1 MANSNPILQE
11 KNEPLYW
18 DDSYAISLQLRKA
31 FPDTNLQEVS
41 LRMIF
46 DWTMQLADFNDE
58 PELANEEILEAIYQE
73 WYEEV
78 NPL

>member
-1 MANSNPILQE
+1 
-11 KNEPLYW
+11 
-18 DDSYAISLQLRKA
+18 
-31 FPDTNLQEVS
+31 
-41 LRMIF
+41 MIF

-73 WYEEV
+73 WYEEL

>member
-11 KNEPLYW
+11 KTEPLYW

-31 FPDTNLQEVS
+31 FPDINLQEVS

-58 PELANEEILEAIYQE
+58 PELANQEILEAIYQE